1 MRVSVVDEVNG
12 YDVLPVPDGCAGA
25 PTCSAVA
32 ELAPSVGAYTFN
44 YNDCLGSG
52 SFATVYRGYGRG
64 RSVAVKGTRIARGG
78 AISARRAQKICRI
91 PGNLPLTTTAAVD
104 LRRVESQPN
113 GDKLKEHLFA
123 EIKIMRRLRHPNIV
137 SLEDD
142 EIHEKTRN
150 ILYVFLEYC
159 SGGDFAAYIKS
170 AKRLS
175 ERQAHLF
182 MRQLAEGLRYLHQQG
197 VVHRDLKPHN
207 LLLSDRGASAVLKI
221 ADFGFARV
229 LNPEALADTVCGSPL
244 YMAPEILFSHKYT
257 DKADLWSTGA
267 VLHEMLTGRPPF
279 QVDSTVQL
287 FDRLRTTPVV
297 ALPGDVEA
305 SEALRD
311 LVRGLLTVGTA
322 ERISWE
328 RFLGHPWIVG
338 TAVVPAGLQQA
349 AAAFEVTPPA
359 PQGAAVAHVRRQSVQ
374 VGLVARPATSTFGS
388 FESIG
393 GGDTDPARSG
403 DSPALPPAADERL
416 SADLEQWHRRATA
429 LAELAELR
437 SEAGY
442 AAEAIALCHWCLEI
456 TRGAMLSAQRRVES
470 DPAVREAAARQNSRV
485 RCAVDLLAALRAECL
500 AAVGKYRGQVQLSG
514 AQGQVAVATPE
525 RVVYQHAMSLGRAA
539 GVDELMGHED
549 KALAEYTA
557 GISLLECLYQAAE
570 DKADKASVMDYI
582 EMFRRR
588 QQETMRM

>member
-1 MRVSVVDEVNG
+1 MECR
-12 YDVLPVPDGCAGA
+12 
-25 PTCSAVA
+25 
-32 ELAPSVGAYTFN
+32 VGAYTFN

-64 RSVAVKGTRIARGG
+64 RSVAVK
-78 AISARRAQKICRI
+78 
-91 PGNLPLTTTAAVD
+91 AVD

-349 AAAFEVTPPA
+349 AAAFDVTPPA

-374 VGLVARPATSTFGS
+374 VGLVARPATSTSAQQAQQTQQQQQRRAETAVAAAAAFGDDLDSFGS